1 MRKRLI
7 KFLKKILGI
16 KSPPCITIKSRFYCR
31 GKNDFC
37 TDEQKNA
44 GLLQRLRVCGR
55 QRRRMEG
62 RGMKKRTPEEKYLK
76 EIEDIRKAAAAVEA
90 IKKIIRA
97 ALSKIIKMFLKKRVP
112 TIPKLEMAK
121 GGIIEPRPDMPII
134 GQREGEREEIIPL
147 SRGENKTP
155 FDDKITEAARMFIG
169 EGNTAHLPQLYE
181 IEGVD
186 LAEAEPEQWPKKNP
200 SIPPARDTMDAFAY
214 ACDAL
219 VKVGAAVASAT
230 AAFAKLAE
238 AVRAYNERTAA
249 ALENYPNKR
258 VVHLA
263 KHAKKKRVRKK
274 NINRIREWA
283 ERGRH

>member
-1 MRKRLI
+1 
-7 KFLKKILGI
+7 
-16 KSPPCITIKSRFYCR
+16 
-31 GKNDFC
+31 
-37 TDEQKNA
+37 
-44 GLLQRLRVCGR
+44 
-55 QRRRMEG
+55 
-62 RGMKKRTPEEKYLK
+62 MKKRTPEEKYLK

-90 IKKIIRA
+90 IKKIICE
-97 ALSKIIKMFLKKRVP
+97 ALSKVKEKIAKIIKMFQKKKKTGCKTPEFRKKTPPP
-112 TIPKLEMAK
+112 TIPKLEFAK
-121 GGIIEPRPDMPII
+121 GGIIERRPDMPII

-147 SRGENKTP
+147 SRGGNKTP

-200 SIPPARDTMDAFAY
+200 SIPSARDTMDAFAY
-214 ACDAL
+214 ACSAL
-219 VKVGAAVASAT
+219 VEVGAAVLSAT
-230 AAFAKLAE
+230 AALARLTE

-274 NINRIREWA
+274 NINRIREWS